1 MGGVVDR
8 GDCQH
13 SIYPGGVCHRH
24 SAVVVQRVNKPWHSQ
39 VMTVDYTLFIFWT
52 LWKLAGQQQQKSVRL
67 ISWLSLSIPRNSCNW
82 HDGWVFCRTVQLPSF
97 SSVLARLVSFPRHLQ
112 SSSAYTTHPRKSNL
126 LNNAIGCYLYSVMLC
141 VCVLLIFTYYFRL

>member
-52 LWKLAGQQQQKSVRL
+52 L
-67 ISWLSLSIPRNSCNW
+67 
-82 HDGWVFCRTVQLPSF
+82 
-97 SSVLARLVSFPRHLQ
+97 
-112 SSSAYTTHPRKSNL
+112 
-126 LNNAIGCYLYSVMLC
+126 
-141 VCVLLIFTYYFRL
+141 